1 MTETLTQ
8 LNETSQ
14 TPKLML
20 GKEVAASIEAELSA
34 EIQATGL
41 RPGLAVVLVGDDPAS
56 QIYVSHKQKACERV
70 GFYSEKILLPQD
82 ATQQQ
87 LLDVLAGLNEKPE
100 IHGILVQ
107 MPLPAQIDSEAV
119 LEAIRPDKDV
129 DGFHPVNGGHLLSG
143 HPRLTPCT
151 PSGIIKMLDYY
162 GYDLK
167 GKNAVVI
174 GRSNIVGKPMALLM
188 LQRHASVSILH
199 SRTAD
204 LGLYTREADV
214 IVVAV
219 GVRNVLTG
227 EMVKPGAVVIDVGM
241 NRLEGKKVVGDVDF
255 ESVAPKCSLITP
267 VPGGVGPMTIAM
279 LLNNTLQACK
289 ALNA

>member
-1 MTETLTQ
+1 
-8 LNETSQ
+8 
-14 TPKLML
+14 
-20 GKEVAASIEAELSA
+20 
-34 EIQATGL
+34 
-41 RPGLAVVLVGDDPAS
+41 
-56 QIYVSHKQKACERV
+56 
-70 GFYSEKILLPQD
+70 
-82 ATQQQ
+82 
-87 LLDVLAGLNEKPE
+87 
-100 IHGILVQ
+100 
-107 MPLPAQIDSEAV
+107 MPLPAQIDSQAV

-129 DGFHPVNGGHLLSG
+129 DGFHPVNGGYLLSG
-143 HPRLTPCT
+143 HPRLAPCT

-267 VPGGVGPMTIAM
+267 VPGGVGPMTIATLIDQTVQAAEKSAQQGADPVISDLALKSM
-279 LLNNTLQACK
+279 LPTTPLWEGSARKVLSEARVRDRFQRLATGVRTRQPELAERRRV
-289 ALNA
+289 

>member
-1 MTETLTQ
+1 MSNQVTH
-8 LNETSQ
+8 
-14 TPKLML
+14 TPQLML
-20 GKEVAASIEAELSA
+20 GKEVAAGVEAELTA

-56 QIYVSHKQKACERV
+56 EIYVNHKQKACERV
-70 GFYSEKILLPQD
+70 GFHSEKILLPAD
-82 ATQQQ
+82 TTQAH
-87 LLDVLAGLNEKPE
+87 LLEVIAALNQNPE

-107 MPLPAQIDSEAV
+107 MPLPSHIDSTPV
-119 LEAIRPDKDV
+119 LEAIHPAKDV
-129 DGFHPVNGGHLLSG
+129 DGFHPINGGYLLEG

-151 PSGIIKMLDYY
+151 PSGIIKMLDHY

-174 GRSNIVGKPMALLM
+174 GRSNIVGKPMALLL
-188 LQRHASVSILH
+188 LQRNASVSILH
-199 SRTAD
+199 SRTRD

-219 GVRNVLTG
+219 GVRNILTG
-227 EMVKPGAVVIDVGM
+227 DMVKPGAVVIDVGM

-279 LLNNTLQACK
+279 LLSNTLQACK
-289 ALNA
+289 ALTTSS